1 MSDLEPTLADFHQ
14 PPAPPRRSRVGTWL
28 RRAFAVSMVAASL
41 TCGGDGGSTLK
52 STTSGVAYWS
62 GGGPVRNA
70 TIIAWQMVDGERTF
84 ELGRTT
90 TDENGRWE
98 ITTEGYEHIE
108 YDVVG
113 GSYAEASGGE
123 VTLDSNTILR
133 GIVLDVPIGGTRS
146 GITISPLTDLAV
158 TLGHARRAAN
168 KEDTYGD
175 SVHKAVERLTN
186 HFGFDPLTTPVASPA
201 APASSPTAEVKYGL
215 VLAGLSQLARSVAEQ
230 QGATTQSINTVV
242 WTRTLG
248 RDAGSAEAL
257 FDGVGAAPLF
267 VGASCPPPP
276 GCSVEGPGCYAD
288 CRAQSNTLKARIGA
302 QILSFLRTSQN
313 GTTLTRNDVEA
324 WLEEVRTRV
333 DGDLFGSDPAE
344 EWDQVGPAITWVT
357 PVADATVAGSIA
369 VEVTATD
376 PLGIAS
382 LTVTAETPTPLQL
395 VDTDPAPERF
405 AATFST
411 VGLPEGPLTLTA
423 TALDTQDNRSDA
435 PRSILLDNVSGG
447 TVSAIVYKGRVENA
461 TVRIYEFQNGVRAAQ
476 VGSATTASDG
486 SVTNVMVANGYSGP
500 LLVEAGFSGTYPEEA
515 ATATVTLDVNDRMR
529 TIVPSYAEGNAIS
542 NLVVSPLS
550 SFAVTYFE
558 YLQQTNQ
565 GGSTLAERWTTAR
578 TAMETHFGVANI
590 YNLTPQ
596 APSEMT
602 TFNAGAR
609 YGMIMVG
616 LSETARMA
624 STLGGGDGG
633 TFGSAMNAM
642 RVFRV
647 LDTDLADGCWDG
659 RQGAT
664 QLYFGG
670 TEAVTVRSV
679 RRDLANAI
687 VSYLN
692 DGARNQTPYA
702 GAADILSQ
710 LDTLSDG
717 GGNNA
722 PGSCSATSRLNPDA
736 GTAFDQ
742 TPPVIAF
749 TGATPPAGFVR
760 GTITVDAVATDDL
773 DTRPTLRFTS
783 PAGTADSDGD
793 ETDSDA
799 HHTFDTTMLPDG
811 PLVVALESVDDA
823 GNVGAAARTFT
834 VDNQAPTISFNI
846 PDGSWHGAPGPN
858 VSYGH
863 DEMNVSSVT
872 AMLNGG
878 PFSNGQQVSAQGQHT
893 LVVTVIDQA
902 GASTTA
908 TLTFYVDTTVP
919 TLALGTV
926 TPSGTVVKDIV
937 TITVTADDNLKQF
950 GSLGSDIAVT
960 ATGVNGA
967 VTPTSVSSSVDAMM
981 RRVVVATFNTDVIPV
996 PDGQLT
1002 VRFNVMDR
1010 AGNPAA
1016 ELPVVRTVDNTDPV
1030 VVISGVSMNAWY
1042 PSAPTV
1048 SFTQNDAN
1056 RGTTTA
1062 TLNGAAFA
1070 NNTQVTT
1077 PGMHTLVVTAVD
1089 QAGNTKSET
1098 VVFYVD
1104 LANPTLTVQPPN
1116 PNGMWIRG
1124 MFDVTVEATDT
1135 MMGLGSLPDNIVATV
1150 TSSPGT
1156 TSPGTSYPAA
1166 SGGAKRIRNQIDTT
1180 AIAGSTVAMGS
1191 LSVRYDVTD
1200 ASGRMATPVTVAV
1213 MIDNNPPHIT
1223 IDNVGSQPI
1232 PTFTSDPTPTITGTV
1247 ETGGSPVTITLT
1259 IQGRPSVAVTPSGG
1273 TWSYTVPDE
1282 MPLADGQYAIN
1293 ATATDAAGNSAAADP
1308 VTMNID
1314 TAGPTVTFQTSNVL
1328 DERTRCTVTVHA
1340 STSTGEITSPG
1351 TPVTYSCSGT
1361 PTDLSP
1367 GGASLGKYVARMAS
1381 TNANPIAWN
1390 ITTSDV
1396 GGAGVASASDTV
1408 RFRIY
1413 RTAPGATWVNAT
1425 PGILSGTTLPATA
1438 NVLSTDWTE
1447 LLTHSASFTIE
1458 IQAKDQL
1465 GNWGP
1470 SAMRTWTHVPLAHPV
1485 ALAYRGNAPT
1495 SSTDPVWEYSLHRH
1509 SLFPL
1514 TGQTGPANAMSSG
1527 FQASAPRALFVFDLV
1542 NPHPAPVNVGFFL
1555 PAISGATYTKRIW
1568 DTSPWIAATSMTAP
1582 NNGTCS
1588 VNPWPSPNWSAR
1600 INHSAPYNC
1609 NTGSCTCNGS
1619 GWTQP
1624 ADSLPGTSTVGL
1636 PDNTIV
1642 VRAVDLSALPAQ
1654 QQLSVLGL
1662 TSMVNG
1668 RPFYEFQIPAAPSDT
1683 QGKHI
1688 RVLVGF
1694 PNLDFYAPFTSP
1706 LDGVQESDGLGSE
1719 QHKTTDGYVATM
1731 TASFYERW
1739 GACHSS
1745 SGGSCTAARVRRHL
1759 RALVEARVS
1768 VPAQAMQ
1775 LNVRQ
1780 RATNSST
1787 AAAEEPP
1794 TLLDITARRN
1804 TSSFLWETC
1813 ETPSYGGGACTPNI
1827 PTTANSAL

>member
-98 ITTEGYEHIE
+98 LTTEGYEHIE

-113 GSYAEASGGE
+113 GLYAEASGGE

-168 KEDTYGD
+168 KEDTYGA

-257 FDGVGAAPLF
+257 LDGVGAAPLF

-288 CRAQSNTLKARIGA
+288 CRAQTNTLKARIGA

-333 DGDLFGSDPAE
+333 DADLFGSDPAE
-344 EWDQVGPAITWVT
+344 EWDQIGPTITWVT
-357 PVADATVAGSIA
+357 PAADASVAGSIA
-369 VEVTATD
+369 VEVTAAD

-382 LTVTAETPTPLQL
+382 LTVTAEAPTPMQL
-395 VDTDPAPERF
+395 VDTDPTPERF

-423 TALDTQDNRSDA
+423 TATDSQENRSDA
-435 PRSILLDNVSGG
+435 PRQILLDNVSGG
-447 TVSAIVYKGRVENA
+447 TLSALVYKGRVENA
-461 TVRIYEFQNGVRAAQ
+461 TIRIYAFQNGVRGNQ
-476 VGSATTASDG
+476 VGTGTTASDG
-486 SVTNVMVANGYSGP
+486 SVTNVVVADNYSGP
-500 LLVEAGFSGTYPEEA
+500 LLVEAGFGGTYPEEA
-515 ATATVTLDVNDRMR
+515 ATATVTLDVNDRLR

-558 YLQQTNQ
+558 YLQQMNQ

-659 RQGAT
+659 RQGAS

-692 DGARNQTPYA
+692 DGVRNQTPYA

-736 GTAFDQ
+736 GTSFDQ
-742 TPPVIAF
+742 MPPVITF
-749 TGATPPAGFVR
+749 TGATPAAGFVR

-783 PAGTADSDGD
+783 PAGTTDSDGD

-799 HHTFDTTMLPDG
+799 HHTWDTTMLPDG
-811 PLVVALESVDDA
+811 PLVVTLEAVDDA
-823 GNVGAAARTFT
+823 GNVGTASRTFT
-834 VDNQAPTISFNI
+834 IDNRAPTISFNVT
-846 PDGSWHGAPGPN
+846 DGSWHGAPGPN
-858 VSYGH
+858 VSYSH
-863 DEMNVSSVT
+863 DEMNVASVT

-878 PFSNGQQVSAQGQHT
+878 PFTNGQQVSAQGQHT
-893 LVVTVIDQA
+893 LVVTILDQA

-908 TLTFYVDTTVP
+908 TLTFYVDTTPPVLSEGPITP
-919 TLALGTV
+919 TG
-926 TPSGTVVKDIV
+926 SVVKD
-937 TITVTADDNLKQF
+937 TLSITYTADDNMRQY
-950 GSLGSDIAVT
+950 GSLGSNIAVS
-960 ATGVNGA
+960 ATGPGGA
-967 VTPTSVSSSVDAMM
+967 VTPSLSYPPQGDMSRA
-981 RRVVVATFNTDVIPV
+981 VVASIDTNLVS
-996 PDGQLT
+996 DGTLT
-1002 VRFNVMDR
+1002 VRFNVSDR
-1010 AGNPAA
+1010 AGNPAT
-1016 ELPVVRTVDNTDPV
+1016 ERLVTRTVDNTDPM
-1030 VVISGVSMNAWY
+1030 VVISGVAMNVWY
-1042 PSAPTV
+1042 PSARTI
-1048 SFTQNDAN
+1048 SFSQNDAN
-1056 RGTTTA
+1056 PGTTTA

-1077 PGMHTLVVTAVD
+1077 QGRHTLVVTAVD
-1089 QAGNTKSET
+1089 LAGNTKSET

-1124 MFDVTVEATDT
+1124 LFDVTVEATDT

-1156 TSPGTSYPAA
+1156 TSPGDSYPAA

-1200 ASGRMATPVTVAV
+1200 ASGRMATSETVAV
-1213 MIDNNPPHIT
+1213 MIDNNPPDIT
-1223 IDNVGSQPI
+1223 INNVGSPPI
-1232 PTFTSDPTPTITGTV
+1232 PTFTSDTTPTITGTV

-1259 IQGRPSVAVTPSGG
+1259 IQGRPSVVVTPSGG
-1273 TWSYTVPDE
+1273 TWSYTVPDM
-1282 MPLADGQYAIN
+1282 MPLADGQYTISAI
-1293 ATATDAAGNSAAADP
+1293 ATDAAGNSTSATA

-1328 DERTRCTVTVHA
+1328 DERTRCTVTVNA
-1340 STSTGEITSPG
+1340 SASTGEITSPG
-1351 TPVTYSCSGT
+1351 NPVAYMCSGT
-1361 PTDLSP
+1361 ATDLSP

-1381 TNANPIAWN
+1381 TNDNPIAWN

-1396 GGAGVASASDTV
+1396 GGAGVASAPDTV

-1413 RTAPGATWVNAT
+1413 RTTPGATWVNAT

-1458 IQAKDQL
+1458 IQARDQL

-1470 SAMRTWTHVPLAHPV
+1470 GTTRTWTHVPLANPV
-1485 ALAYRGNAPT
+1485 ALAFRGNAPP
-1495 SSTDPVWEYSLHRH
+1495 SSTDAVWEYSLHRH
-1509 SLFPL
+1509 SLYPF
-1514 TGQTGPANAMSSG
+1514 TGQTGPANAMSNG
-1527 FQASAPRALFVFDLV
+1527 LQASAPRALFVFDLV
-1542 NPHPAPVNVGFFL
+1542 NPHPVPVNVGFFL
-1555 PAISGATYTKRIW
+1555 PAIAGATYTKRVW

-1588 VNPWPSPNWSAR
+1588 INPWPSPNWSAR
-1600 INHSAPYNC
+1600 VNHSAPYNC

-1624 ADSLPGTSTVGL
+1624 ADSLPGTSTVAL

-1668 RPFYEFQIPAAPSDT
+1668 RPFYEFQIPSAPSDT

-1688 RVLVGF
+1688 RILVGF

-1706 LDGVQESDGLGSE
+1706 LDGVQESDGVGSE
-1719 QHKTTDGYVATM
+1719 QHKTADGYIATM

-1739 GACHSS
+1739 GACYSS
-1745 SGGSCTAARVRRHL
+1745 SGGNCTAARVRRHL

-1768 VPAQAMQ
+1768 VPAFGMQ
-1775 LNVRQ
+1775 LNVRL

-1787 AAAEEPP
+1787 AIPEMLPYLE
-1794 TLLDITARRN
+1794 DGH
-1804 TSSFLWETC
+1804 TSRKNGSAFLWETC
-1813 ETPSYGGGACTPNI
+1813 ETPSYSGGACSPNF
-1827 PTTANSAL
+1827 PTTSNSAL